1 MTRRLDHTTRQSI
14 AKKMRGGMRPEVLAR
29 EYGVSVR
36 TVYRCA
42 QFMRQLQIER
52 GSRTETVVCR
62 VSPAELALFD
72 ERLRAAGLDNRSE
85 ALRSVI
91 RSVGGMAA
99 PDAELAEALHA
110 MKAALN
116 RVGNNVSQIARRM
129 NAAKNRGQAL
139 PFSET
144 DHAEIRHLAGMVLDF
159 ADEIALMAQGRR
171 NTLELTLSDELK
183 ALARRKGL

>member
-14 AKKMRGGMRPEVLAR
+14 AKKMREGVHPEVLAR
-29 EYGVSVR
+29 EYGVTVR

-42 QFMRQLQIER
+42 QFIRQIQTER

-62 VSPAELALFD
+62 VSPADLARFD
-72 ERLRAAGLDNRSE
+72 ERLKKAGVRNRSE
-85 ALRSVI
+85 ALRNVI
-91 RSVGGMAA
+91 RNVGGMAT

-110 MKAALN
+110 MKGALN

-129 NAAKNRGQAL
+129 NDAKNRGHPL

-144 DHAEIRHLAGMVLDF
+144 DHMEIRHLAGMVLDF
-159 ADEIALMAQGRR
+159 ADDIALMADGRR
-171 NTLELTLSDELK
+171 STLELKISNELRK
-183 ALARRKGL
+183 LAERGA